1 MSNHSNRPP
10 MSLKEATS
18 KMPNISDT
26 QAVRRVE
33 IPNGFDLND
42 AGQVHPEPQPIEK
55 PVTLLERLQ
64 NVSSQVKE
72 KAAQKVIFTPP
83 IVSREDLPIIRRGT
97 LVGIQGRFG
106 SHKSRYAE
114 TLASLVISC
123 MKHHPGN
130 KYLGYT
136 KNPLERFAFVYID
149 TERNTKEELPVT
161 IQGIRKKAGFDPYNE
176 VADFYY
182 TSIKTIERKNRLPAV
197 QEFLQYV
204 RTQTDLHIF
213 CVLDVMTDCVSDFN
227 DAKDSLALCDF
238 LNNLCENENATILGV
253 IHENPGSEK
262 ARGHLGTEFAN
273 KASTFFQI
281 GFVRD
286 SNGDDTDV
294 IRLRYLKVR
303 SIKRPESLY
312 LTYSPDVEGLILAPA
327 EMMESVLGSNR
338 RYDAEDIA
346 EMLED
351 YLTGTPVSQAV
362 LVAHLKAKTE
372 LSKNTIV
379 DRLAEIEA
387 KGKDCILTDTAGQ
400 SCYLQ
405 VHRAKGKATTYQL
418 ALIETIESHE

>member
-1 MSNHSNRPP
+1 MSHKTFNPDDLH
-10 MSLKEATS
+10 KHIEALE
-18 KMPNISDT
+18 NE
-26 QAVRRVE
+26 V
-33 IPNGFDLND
+33 N
-42 AGQVHPEPQPIEK
+42 K

-64 NVSSQVKE
+64 SVSIQIKE

-106 SHKSRYAE
+106 SHKSRFAE
-114 TLASLVISC
+114 MLASLVISC
-123 MKHHPGN
+123 LKHYPAN

-136 KNPLERFAFVYID
+136 KNPLERVALAYID

-161 IQGIRKKAGFDPYNE
+161 IQGIRKKADFDPYNE
-176 VADFYY
+176 VTDFHY
-182 TSIKTIERKNRLPAV
+182 TSIKTIERKNRLQAV
-197 QEFLQYV
+197 QEYLQFL

-213 CVLDVMTDCVSDFN
+213 CVLDVLTDCVSDFN

-286 SNGDDTDV
+286 SSGNDTDV

-312 LTYSPDVEGLILAPA
+312 LTYSPDIEGLILAPA
-327 EMMESVLGSNR
+327 EMMESVAGANR

-351 YLTGTPVSQAV
+351 YLTTTPVSQAV
-362 LVAHLKAKTE
+362 LVAYLKAKTE
-372 LSKNTIV
+372 LSKNPV
-379 DRLAEIEA
+379 LDRIAEIEA
-387 KGKDCILTDTAGQ
+387 KGKEWVLIDTAGQ

-418 ALIETIESHE
+418 APIEATEIQD

>member
-1 MSNHSNRPP
+1 MENNKKPVFLDNESLGKLPP
-10 MSLKEATS
+10 NFDFADNLNAHVEDLKNEL
-18 KMPNISDT
+18 K
-26 QAVRRVE
+26 
-33 IPNGFDLND
+33 
-42 AGQVHPEPQPIEK
+42 K

-64 NVSSQVKE
+64 SVSLQVKE

-83 IVSREDLPIIRRGT
+83 IVSREDLPIVRRGT

-114 TLASLVISC
+114 MLASLVLSNQS
-123 MKHHPGN
+123 KPNGHF
-130 KYLGYT
+130 LGYS
-136 KNPLERFAFVYID
+136 KNPLERVALAYID

-161 IQGIRKKAGFDPYNE
+161 IQGIRKKAGFEPYSE
-176 VADFYY
+176 VSDFYY
-182 TSIKTIERKNRLPAV
+182 TSIKTIERKNRLLAV
-197 QEFLQYV
+197 QEYLQHI

-213 CVLDVMTDCVSDFN
+213 CVLDVLTDCVSDFN

-286 SNGDDTDV
+286 SNGNDTDV

-327 EMMESVLGSNR
+327 EMMESVVGSNR

-351 YLTGTPVSQAV
+351 FLTTTPVPQAV
-362 LVAHLKAKTE
+362 LVAHLKEKTE
-372 LSKNTIV
+372 LSKNPIL

-387 KGKDCILTDTAGQ
+387 KGKDCVLTDAFGKLCT
-400 SCYLQ
+400 LQ

-418 ALIETIESHE
+418 APIESTESHE

>member
-1 MSNHSNRPP
+1 MTNIQNITDFAHGLNAHV
-10 MSLKEATS
+10 EALES
-18 KMPNISDT
+18 
-26 QAVRRVE
+26 QFVE

-42 AGQVHPEPQPIEK
+42 AGQEHPDIK
-55 PVTLLERLQ
+55 PKTLLERLQ
-64 NVSSQVKE
+64 SVSLQVKE

-114 TLASLVISC
+114 MLASLILSNQRN
-123 MKHHPGN
+123 HSGQFLE
-130 KYLGYT
+130 YS
-136 KNPLERFAFVYID
+136 KNPLERFALAYID

-161 IQGIRKKAGFDPYNE
+161 IQGIRKKAGFEPYSE
-176 VADFYY
+176 VSDFYY
-182 TSIKTIERKNRLPAV
+182 TSIKTIERKNRLLAV
-197 QEFLQYV
+197 QEYLQHI

-213 CVLDVMTDCVSDFN
+213 CVLDVLTDCVSDFN

-286 SNGDDTDV
+286 SNGNDTDV

-327 EMMESVLGSNR
+327 EMMESVVGSNR

-351 YLTGTPVSQAV
+351 YLTTTPVPQAV
-362 LVAHLKAKTE
+362 LVAHLKEKTE
-372 LSKNTIV
+372 LSKNPIL

-387 KGKDCILTDTAGQ
+387 KGKDCVLTDAFGKLCT
-400 SCYLQ
+400 LQ

-418 ALIETIESHE
+418 APIESTESHE